1 MNLWVLT
8 PTHLKNDAFYFKNQT
23 IGIPPPA
30 RFLARPAG
38 LLRHLAKFAYANR
51 HTAVCLFA
59 AVRTAFSQVQILG
72 RLFQKSNH
80 RHTAA
85 GQIFGAPC
93 RIRTCDLRIRNPML
107 YPAGLRARCAYITI
121 YYQKIQANIKKSPIW
136 AIFTGR

>member
-1 MNLWVLT
+1 MGSYAHAPKKRCILFQKSNHRHT
-8 PTHLKNDAFYFKNQT
+8 
-23 IGIPPPA
+23 PPA

-93 RIRTCDLRIRNPML
+93 RIRTCDLRIRNRLNRNGLFAQFSPSCTVLFLCQIL
-107 YPAGLRARCAYITI
+107 YYV
-121 YYQKIQANIKKSPIW
+121 ANM
-136 AIFTGR
+136 